1 MKLKTILATLA
12 LSLGL
17 TAAAQAGEL
26 LELTERCPFGFGKT
40 TYYATTGCTTFGD
53 RIHINGKQPTSC
65 DFVTVL
71 PVCSK
76 HGLPYYTP
84 YKKGDAKLLRE
95 IVNTEGYLALTHKTR
110 FERAAYIDDT
120 LQRQSPSD
128 RFYML
133 RNGYFHEGNKT
144 YSDPAYLKLFKDA
157 ANAVLKDFPKD
168 QQPWFVASAAY
179 IQARSGE
186 VEKARRLL
194 AFTDGYKG
202 EGADRFRVYARA
214 LRACFNDMSAPS
226 CAPSATVDLR

>member
-1 MKLKTILATLA
+1 MKLKTILASLA
-12 LSLGL
+12 LGLGL
-17 TAAAQAGEL
+17 TSAVQAGIPEKV
-26 LELTERCPFGFGKT
+26 TRQCPFGFGKA
-40 TYYATTGCTTFGD
+40 TYTATLSCSSFGG
-53 RIHINGKQPTSC
+53 RIYISGKQPSSC
-65 DFVTVL
+65 EFVTVL
-71 PVCSK
+71 PLCSK
-76 HGLPYYTP
+76 HGVPLYTSF
-84 YKKGDAKLLRE
+84 KKGDAKLLRQ
-95 IVNTEGYLALTHKTR
+95 IVKTEGYKALLNKTR

-120 LQRQSPSD
+120 LQRLNPEQ
-128 RFYML
+128 RFIML
-133 RNGYFHEGNKT
+133 RDGYFHEGNKT

-194 AFTDGYKG
+194 AFTDRYKG

-226 CAPSATVDLR
+226 CDPYTRIDLK